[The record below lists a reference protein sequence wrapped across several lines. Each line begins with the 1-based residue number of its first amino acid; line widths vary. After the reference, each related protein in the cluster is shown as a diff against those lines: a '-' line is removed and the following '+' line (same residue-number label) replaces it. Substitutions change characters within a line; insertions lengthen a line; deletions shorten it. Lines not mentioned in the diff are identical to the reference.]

1 MSKHQLRKLYK
12 QRRQA
17 LTAAQVSEGSQ
28 AIARL
33 FFGAFTVEK
42 MRAVHCYL
50 PIRLQKEIDTF
61 PIIFTIHEKFLHT
74 KVVIPRS
81 LPETSDME
89 HYLWQSDMTLD
100 MNPWGILEPNPATSI
115 LFPVSQIDAV
125 IVPLLACDRHG
136 HRVGYGKGFY
146 DKFLAQCRP
155 ETLKIGVSYFDPL
168 LDPILTDPTDVA
180 LDYCIT
186 PTRVWRF

>member
-1 MSKHQLRKLYK
+1 
-12 QRRQA
+12 
-17 LTAAQVSEGSQ
+17 
-28 AIARL
+28 
-33 FFGAFTVEK
+33 
-42 MRAVHCYL
+42 
-50 PIRLQKEIDTF
+50 
-61 PIIFTIHEKFLHT
+61 
-74 KVVIPRS
+74 
-81 LPETSDME
+81 
-89 HYLWQSDMTLD
+89 
-100 MNPWGILEPNPATSI
+100 
-115 LFPVSQIDAV
+115 
-125 IVPLLACDRHG
+125 LACDRHG